1 MKLLSEAAER
11 NKLPIL
17 EILRTV
23 FVDRNRVLEIGSGTG
38 QHAVY
43 FALLLNH
50 LTWQP
55 TELPNNLSALRDCCN
70 ENPAPNL
77 AKPIRLNV
85 DDEPWLIPA
94 MDAAYTANTLHI
106 VSWQQVCRM
115 FSKVGSLLPAGGIFC
130 SYGPFN
136 RDGGYTSESNASF
149 DAYLRA
155 SDPESGLRDIGKL
168 VFQAEANGLFLITDH
183 AMPANNR
190 LLVWRKLSRR

>member
-1 MKLLSEAAER
+1 MKFLSEAAER

-43 FALLLNH
+43 FAPLLNH
-50 LTWQP
+50 LAWQP
-55 TELPNNLSALRDCCN
+55 TELPNNLSALQTCCN

-115 FSKVGSLLPAGGIFC
+115 FSKVGSLLPAGGVFC

-149 DAYLRA
+149 DACLCA

>member
-1 MKLLSEAAER
+1 MKLFSEAAER

-17 EILRTV
+17 EILRIV
-23 FVDRNRVLEIGSGTG
+23 FVDRSRVLEIGSGTG

-43 FALLLNH
+43 FAPLLLH

-55 TELPNNLSALRDCCN
+55 TELPNNLSALRACCD
-70 ENPAPNL
+70 ENPVSNL
-77 AKPIRLNV
+77 AKPVGLNV

-94 MDAAYTANTLHI
+94 MDAVYTANTLHI

-115 FSKVGSLLPAGGIFC
+115 FSKVGNLLPAGGIFC

-136 RDGGYTSESNASF
+136 RDGCYTSESNANF

-155 SDPESGLRDIGKL
+155 SDPKSGLRDIGKL
-168 VFQAEANGLFLITDH
+168 VLQAKANGLFLITDH